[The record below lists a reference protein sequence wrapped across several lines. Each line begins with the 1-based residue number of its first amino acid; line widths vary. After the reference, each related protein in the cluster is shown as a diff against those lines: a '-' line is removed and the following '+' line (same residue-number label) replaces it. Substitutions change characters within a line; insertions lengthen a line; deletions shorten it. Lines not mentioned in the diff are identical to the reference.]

1 MPVTGVMSYT
11 RSLLLGSLFAAIVL
25 AVTMGLSWKGLRA
38 QSDDAVSPGSAS
50 WEALESPDL
59 GEERAVVIEPGE
71 GRVDHLTPIAT
82 SGPVRTVP
90 VQQTQGQ
97 APLAPPP
104 AAPSLPSESSPA
116 DETLPESPP
125 DLPVGNSYEDP
136 LPEIEQEP
144 AVSDETTEQDS
155 IAIDA
160 DFAQQWKDERDHIAV
175 LRGRCRVMQGRTTL
189 FGQKMVIWQRADAS
203 QSVKRERLIIYV
215 EGDVLLDRPG
225 RSISDQ
231 TMFLNLVTRKGVALN
246 AKHNSTG
253 KPATEDQLYQR
264 AKARMEAAS
273 RAVLDPTQLVVPH
286 NGTGELRSA
295 QVPAPVT
302 GFRRV
307 RIFPR
312 YGVPYNVLSFESQN
326 TLPPEQVWMLTGG
339 INVLIDGV
347 QEYGT
352 VDLSADRVVIW
363 TRSNQQ
369 EEFQAETVQTQDTPF
384 QVYLEG
390 NIVIRQGLN
399 KLRANRAIYDARE
412 DKALL
417 HNAEL
422 RQYVPQLLGDVRVR
436 AERMRQLNR
445 DTFFAQNAWATTSEF
460 GKPGYRI
467 QSSDV
472 FLEKRLADPWYLFG
486 GAARDPATGA
496 RVPREI
502 PWITSSRNTFFVED
516 VPLFYLPRVSAP
528 AEDPNIPIRRASI
541 SQDRIFG
548 TQVRVAWDLYKL
560 LGVTNPPSGNW
571 DLLTEY
577 LSDRGPAIGTQGNYS
592 GTNFFGLEGPYFGEG
607 LAYYINDT
615 GEDNLGAD
623 RRSLEPSTDNRYRIT
638 ARHRQKLDYN
648 LDVIGEL
655 GILSD
660 RNFLEQYWEN
670 DFDQNKDQ
678 ENLIY
683 LRQINDNT
691 AWTGL
696 IRPQLNEFENTTEWL
711 PRGDYYVLSE
721 PLFNGA
727 VTWSSHSEAGYAR
740 LRRAEPPYN
749 PSQDVFTPIPYI
761 LDREGAVL
769 MTRHE
774 LDAPF
779 NLGDVQFVPFA
790 LGEADY
796 WSEGVDEESLGRLV
810 GSLGIRSS
818 IYAWRIFPYV
828 HSRLFN
834 VNGLAHK
841 MVFETEYAYTDSS
854 TPLEEI
860 PQYHEID
867 DNAQERFRQR
877 YPFNTFGIPP
887 PGFVPPIYDP
897 RFYAIRAGVGRSVT
911 DPYHELIDDQQVM
924 RVAWRHRLQT
934 KVGPPQ
940 RLRIKDW
947 MTLDLEGSLFPNA
960 DRDNFGED
968 IGLLSARYRW
978 FIGDRTSILANAQY
992 DLFEGAQQLW
1002 DIGFVSQ
1009 RSERGSLYLGL
1020 RQVRGGGLLDSQ
1032 IGTVS
1037 MTYQMSPKWVSTF
1050 GTAFDVKEQRNVGQ
1064 SLTVTRVGS
1073 DFLIHL
1079 GANYDQSKG
1088 NAGFAF
1094 AVEPRLGALLS
1105 PTNLGSL
1112 LGSGF

>member
-1 MPVTGVMSYT
+1 MGVMSYT
-11 RSLLLGSLFAAIVL
+11 RSLLFGSLVAAVIL
-25 AVTMGLSWKGLRA
+25 TVTVGLSWNGLHA
-38 QSDDAVSPGSAS
+38 QTDEEDSPGSAS
-50 WEALESPDL
+50 WETLDAP
-59 GEERAVVIEPGE
+59 GFPEERPQVNEPSESGVE
-71 GRVDHLTPIAT
+71 HLTPIAT
-82 SGPVRTVP
+82 LGRTGSAQ

-97 APLAPPP
+97 IPLAPPP
-104 AAPSLPSESSPA
+104 APPVASGKQRSPSE
-116 DETLPESPP
+116 TMPESPP
-125 DLPVGNSYEDP
+125 DPPVGNTYEDP
-136 LPEIEQEP
+136 LPESTRERVIQ
-144 AVSDETTEQDS
+144 DETTEQDS

-189 FGQKMVIWQRADAS
+189 FGQKMVIWQRVDAS

-225 RSISDQ
+225 QSISDQ
-231 TMFLNLVTRKGVALN
+231 TMFLNLVTRKGVTVN
-246 AKHNSTG
+246 AKHNTTE

-286 NGTGELRSA
+286 SGAGELRSA
-295 QVPAPVT
+295 QTPAPVT

-326 TLPPEQVWMLTGG
+326 TLPPEQVWLLTGG

-363 TRSNQQ
+363 TRQNQK

-399 KLRANRAIYDARE
+399 VLRSNRAVYDARE

-445 DTFFAQNAWATTSEF
+445 DTFFAQNAWATTSKF
-460 GKPGYRI
+460 GKPGYRV
-467 QSSDV
+467 QASDV
-472 FLEKRLADPWYLFG
+472 FIEKRLADPWYLFG
-486 GAARDPATGA
+486 ETPRDPVTGA

-502 PWITSSRNTFFVED
+502 SWITSSRNTFFVED

-548 TQVRVAWDLYKL
+548 TQVRVAWDLYKI
-560 LGVTNPPSGNW
+560 LGISNPPEGNW

-592 GTNFFGLEGPYFGEG
+592 GTDFFGLEGPYFGKG
-607 LAYYINDT
+607 LFYYINDS
-615 GEDNLGAD
+615 GLDNLGAD
-623 RRSLEPSTDNRYRIT
+623 RRALQPEEDNRYRMSL
-638 ARHRQKLDYN
+638 RHRQKLGYN
-648 LDVIGEL
+648 IDVTGEL
-655 GILSD
+655 GLISD

-670 DFDQNKDQ
+670 EFDQDKD
-678 ENLIY
+678 EETLLY
-683 LRQINDNT
+683 LRQLNENT

-696 IRPQLNEFENTTEWL
+696 FRPQVNNFENTTEWL
-711 PRGDYYVLSE
+711 PRGDFYVLSE

-727 VTWSSHSEAGYAR
+727 MTWSSHSSAGYGQ
-740 LRRAEPPYN
+740 LRRSATPDDPA
-749 PSQDVFTPIPYI
+749 QDVFTPIPYI
-761 LDREGAVL
+761 VDRGGAVL
-769 MTRHE
+769 MSRHE
-774 LDAPF
+774 VDAPF
-779 NLGDVQFVPFA
+779 HLGDLQLVPFA
-790 LGEADY
+790 LGEAAFWGEDFTGD
-796 WSEGVDEESLGRLV
+796 SRDRLV

-818 IYAWRIFPYV
+818 LYAWRIFPYV
-828 HSRLFN
+828 QSRLFN

-854 TPLEEI
+854 ANLNDI
-860 PQYHEID
+860 PQYNEID

-877 YPFNTFGIPP
+877 FPRNTFGIPP
-887 PGFVPPIYDP
+887 PGTVAPMFDP
-897 RFYAIRAGVGRSVT
+897 RFYAVRTGAGRGVT
-911 DPYHELIDDQQVM
+911 DPYHELIDDQQVV
-924 RVAWRHRLQT
+924 RLAWRHRLQT

-947 MTLDLEGSLFPNA
+947 MTLDLEGSYFPNP

-968 IGLLSARYRW
+968 IGLLAARYRW
-978 FIGDRTSILANAQY
+978 FIGDRTTVVANAQS
-992 DLFEGAQQLW
+992 DLFDRAQQLW
-1002 DIGFVSQ
+1002 DLGVITQ

-1020 RQVRGGGLLDSQ
+1020 RRVRGGTTLDSQ
-1032 IGTVS
+1032 IGIVS
-1037 MTYQMSPKWVSTF
+1037 ATYQMSPKWVSTF
-1050 GTAFDVKEQRNVGQ
+1050 GTAFDIKEQRNIGQ

-1079 GANYDQSKG
+1079 GTNYDESKG
-1088 NAGFAF
+1088 NAGFAI

-1112 LGSGF
+1112 MNSGF